1 MKLEEGKMYV
11 YADGEIGKLVHY
23 CDKRGEWTS
32 LKFEAGG
39 SSSGIM
45 RFHNK
50 DGKSS
55 DCNHNI
61 ISEHIEPI
69 EFWANIYETVDGSFY
84 FHDYLTEDIALRCV
98 KRDSGGYIRTSLFR
112 EVI

>member
-11 YADGEIGKLVHY
+11 YADGEMGKLVHY
-23 CDKRGEWTS
+23 CDKLQEWTS
-32 LKFEAGG
+32 LKFEADG

-61 ISEHIEPI
+61 VSEHIEPI
-69 EFWANIYETVDGSFY
+69 EFWVNLYLRKEGIVGIADYAFEKEDLKYLQSETGK
-84 FHDYLTEDIALRCV
+84 YL
-98 KRDSGGYIRTSLFR
+98 RTSLFR